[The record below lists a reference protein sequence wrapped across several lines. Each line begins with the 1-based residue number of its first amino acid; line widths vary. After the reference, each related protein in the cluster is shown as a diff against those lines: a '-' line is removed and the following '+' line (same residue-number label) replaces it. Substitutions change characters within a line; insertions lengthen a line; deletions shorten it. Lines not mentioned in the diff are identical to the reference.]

1 MTPRE
6 RGLAALEHRQPD
18 QTPFSLGFTVPA
30 YQKLVTYYGS
40 EEPLRALDNCLAA
53 TEAKV
58 PGEAWVEVKPDF
70 WRDEFGVV
78 WNRTIDK
85 DIGNV
90 EFYQLP
96 ERSLAGYT
104 FPDPH
109 DPRRFA
115 HFPQFLQDH
124 ADRVTVCNIG
134 FSLFERA
141 WTLRGMENLL
151 IDMVEAPAFVD
162 ELLDAITEYN
172 LGIIEEAL
180 RFPIDVVMFGDDWG
194 SQRGLIMG
202 PEKWRRFLKPR
213 LERMYGAVKQAGR
226 YVFIHSCGAVAELFP
241 ELIAIGLDC
250 FNPFQPEVMD
260 VYALKREFGRDLTFY
275 GGVSTQRTL
284 PYGTPAE
291 VKREVHR
298 LCREVGHNGGY
309 ICAPAHAVPGDV
321 PVENLLALIDAV
333 QSAP

>member
-6 RGLAALEHRQPD
+6 RALAALRHEQPD

-30 YQKLVTYYGS
+30 YQKLVNYYGS
-40 EEPLRALDNCLAA
+40 DAPLHALGNCLAA
-53 TEAKV
+53 LEAKV
-58 PGEAWVEVKPDF
+58 PGEAWVEVRPNF

-109 DPRRFA
+109 DPRRTA
-115 HFPQFLQDH
+115 HFEEQIRANP
-124 ADRVTVCNIG
+124 DRLIVCNIG

-151 IDMVEAPAFVD
+151 IDMAEAPAFVD

-172 LGIIEEAL
+172 LGIIEEAC
-180 RFPIDVVMFGDDWG
+180 RYPIDAVMFGDDWG
-194 SQRGLIMG
+194 SQRGLLMG
-202 PEKWRRFLKPR
+202 PAKWRRFIKPR
-213 LERMYGAVKQAGR
+213 LQRMYGAVKQAGR
-226 YVFIHSCGAVAELFP
+226 FVFIHSCGAVAELFP
-241 ELIAIGLDC
+241 DLIEIGLDC

-260 VYALKREFGRDLTFY
+260 VYALKREYGQDLTFY

-284 PYGTPAE
+284 PYGTPDDVRQE
-291 VKREVHR
+291 VRR
-298 LCREVGHNGGY
+298 LCAEIGRGGGY

-321 PVENLLALIDAV
+321 PVENLIALIEAV
-333 QSAP
+333 QDAP